1 MNITRFKNIVFDSR
15 TIVPA
20 VFVLSGA
27 AKMYSDYKIAK
38 PEKKKSI
45 FIKDAT
51 ILTGSAVASLGMYYL
66 IKKTPG
72 YEVINNIIKISSK
85 GVEKIKNTE
94 FIKNKVIPKIAFL
107 YKPVTATGNAVKYS
121 LNSIERA
128 IKDCIGGALM
138 TLSAF
143 GGALGANEIL
153 TKLIF
158 RKHKNLNNTEKTTI
172 TTEQLKKDYTNP
184 ELISVSSVG
193 PTMGKELFKN
203 SLLAVTLAFLGIVAY
218 LSFRFRFDYALA
230 AILGVLHDV
239 IFVCG
244 IFSILGIF
252 YNVQIDGLFITAI
265 LTVIGFSVHDT
276 IVVFDRIRENLRYY
290 SKKMSFGEIVDA
302 SVNQTLTR
310 SINTSL
316 TTLITL
322 LALYFFGGVTTKD
335 FVLCMILGIAI
346 GTYSSIFFCSMLV
359 DFWNDKRAA

>member
-1 MNITRFKNIVFDSR
+1 MINTGQKHLVHVVKYRWWWMLL
-15 TIVPA
+15 T
-20 VFVLSGA
+20 
-27 AKMYSDYKIAK
+27 
-38 PEKKKSI
+38 
-45 FIKDAT
+45 T
-51 ILTGSAVASLGMYYL
+51 ILLVPGIIAMIYSSVTYANHAPLKVGIDYTGGTILQYGLEQKLNNSDVT
-66 IKKTPG
+66 KTRDKLEKVGIENP
-72 YEVINNIIKISSK
+72 YIQILNVNNSQQENTKSNINSIISIRTKFIDKDSNTTEVI
-85 GVEKIKNTE
+85 T
-94 FIKNKVIPKIAFL
+94 
-107 YKPVTATGNAVKYS
+107 
-121 LNSIERA
+121 
-128 IKDCIGGALM
+128 D
-138 TLSAF
+138 
-143 GGALGANEIL
+143 
-153 TKLIF
+153 
-158 RKHKNLNNTEKTTI
+158 
-172 TTEQLKKDYTNP
+172 QLKSEYQNP

-203 SLLAVTLAFLGIVAY
+203 SLIAVTLAFLGIVAY

-230 AILGVLHDV
+230 AILGVFHDV
-239 IFVCG
+239 VFVVG
-244 IFSILGIF
+244 VFSILGLL

-322 LALYFFGGVTTKD
+322 LALYFWGGVTTKD

-359 DFWNDKRAA
+359 DFWNDKKVAVPSAQ

>member
-1 MNITRFKNIVFDSR
+1 MINTGRKHLVHIVKYR
-15 TIVPA
+15 WWWMLLTTILIVPGIIA
-20 VFVLSGA
+20 
-27 AKMYSDYKIAK
+27 MIYSSVTYSNHAPLKVGIDYTGG
-38 PEKKKSI
+38 
-45 FIKDAT
+45 T
-51 ILTGSAVASLGMYYL
+51 ILQYGLEQKLENSDVT
-66 IKKTPG
+66 KTRNALENIGIENP
-72 YEVINNIIKISSK
+72 YIQILNVNNSQQ
-85 GVEKIKNTE
+85 KNTKSN
-94 FIKNKVIPKIAFL
+94 I
-107 YKPVTATGNAVKYS
+107 
-121 LNSIERA
+121 NSIISIRTKFIDKGSNDADKITAE
-128 IKDCIGGALM
+128 
-138 TLSAF
+138 LS
-143 GGALGANEIL
+143 
-153 TKLIF
+153 
-158 RKHKNLNNTEKTTI
+158 
-172 TTEQLKKDYTNP
+172 KDYQNP

-203 SLLAVTLAFLGIVAY
+203 SLIAITLAFLGIVAY

-239 IFVCG
+239 LFVVG
-244 IFSILGIF
+244 IFSILGLV

-310 SINTSL
+310 STNTSL

-322 LALYFFGGVTTKD
+322 LALYFFGGVTTRD

-359 DFWNDKRAA
+359 DFWNDQKQTA